1 MSHVIPQGGGNTMD
15 RFLARA
21 RERLVRSRDGLLRRW
36 SEHREGEEAL
46 LGVREPDP
54 ADAAAAEGGAIPLD
68 SLNENEQA
76 QVAEIDAAMTRL
88 DGGRYGVCEQCE
100 EPIGMRR
107 LEAVPWARRC
117 FTCETEH
124 EKEHRSA
131 HQV

>member
-1 MSHVIPQGGGNTMD
+1 MD
-15 RFLARA
+15 RYLARA
-21 RERLVRSRDGLLRRW
+21 RERLLRSRDDLLRRRG
-36 SEHREGEEAL
+36 EHREGEEEL

-54 ADAAAAEGGAIPLD
+54 GDAAAAEGGAIPLD

-76 QVAEIDAAMTRL
+76 QVSEIEAALARI
-88 DGGRYGVCEQCE
+88 DEGRYGVCEQCDE
-100 EPIGMRR
+100 AIGARR

-131 HQV
+131 HSV

>member
-1 MSHVIPQGGGNTMD
+1 MD
-15 RFLARA
+15 RYLARA
-21 RERLVRSRDGLLRRW
+21 RERLLRSREDLLRRRGD
-36 SEHREGEEAL
+36 HREGEGEL
-46 LGVREPDP
+46 FEVREPDP

-68 SLNENEQA
+68 SLGEGEGA
-76 QVAEIDAAMTRL
+76 RVDEIAAALARID
-88 DGGRYGVCEQCE
+88 DGTYGVCEQCG

-124 EKEHRSA
+124 EKEHRAA

>member
-1 MSHVIPQGGGNTMD
+1 MD

-21 RERLVRSRDGLLRRW
+21 RERLLRRRED
-36 SEHREGEEAL
+36 SLRQRGDHREGEEEL

-68 SLNENEQA
+68 SLSEGER
-76 QVAEIDAAMTRL
+76 VTVDEIAAALARID
-88 DGGRYGVCEQCE
+88 DGSYGVCESCD

-107 LEAVPWARRC
+107 LEALPWARRC

-124 EKEHRSA
+124 EKEHRAA
-131 HQV
+131 HQVS